1 LRNQVFIPLVGYKTR
16 EAGRLGQPQAL
27 AVALSFCRLLGL
39 GCPKQA
45 FAKIATPFNKIL
57 KGQLDELQQEI
68 AQVEFPFKMQLNL
81 PPYMPLSPKRLLQ
94 HLAENIRAIKR
105 DTSRLREELR
115 AYQDLTVLKAS
126 LKGYRIPKGPS
137 FEDLDEL
144 IFDDFVPPFRY
155 K

>member
-1 LRNQVFIPLVGYKTR
+1 LKYI
-16 EAGRLGQPQAL
+16 
-27 AVALSFCRLLGL
+27 
-39 GCPKQA
+39 
-45 FAKIATPFNKIL
+45 NKIL

-81 PPYMPLSPKRLLQ
+81 PPTMPLSPKRLLQ
-94 HLAENIRAIKR
+94 HLAENIRVIKR
-105 DTSRLREELR
+105 DTSQLREEIR

-126 LKGYRIPKGPS
+126 LKGYRIPKEPS

-144 IFDDFVPPFRY
+144 FFDGFVPPFRY

>member
-1 LRNQVFIPLVGYKTR
+1 LQLEAEQIDQVHMNTIA
-16 EAGRLGQPQAL
+16 EDRL
-27 AVALSFCRLLGL
+27 
-39 GCPKQA
+39 KY
-45 FAKIATPFNKIL
+45 INKIL

-81 PPYMPLSPKRLLQ
+81 PPTMPLSPKRLLQ

-115 AYQDLTVLKAS
+115 AYQNFTVLKAS

-137 FEDLDEL
+137 FEKLDESF
-144 IFDDFVPPFRY
+144 FDGFEPPSRFR
-155 K
+155 